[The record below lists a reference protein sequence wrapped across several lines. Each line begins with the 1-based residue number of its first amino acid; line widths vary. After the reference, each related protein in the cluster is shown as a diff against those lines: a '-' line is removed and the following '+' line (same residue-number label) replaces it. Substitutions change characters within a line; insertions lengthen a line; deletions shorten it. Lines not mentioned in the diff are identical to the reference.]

1 MYGFYPPKGMGYG
14 ILEVMGYGLHFPA
27 NQLGGRQNLW
37 PITGYGVSQVWVMA
51 GSTVVVIFDLCT

>member
-1 MYGFYPPKGMGYG
+1 MGYG

-51 GSTVVVIFDLCT
+51 GSTVHKGPAHSHWFSF